1 MFEARCASVAR
12 QQQAAAASAGI
23 HTAQERRTPTA
34 PSGPGGEDATPS
46 AEEQQRRRTRSVKS
60 PATPPGSSVVSGSAA
75 TVVRGDQAESTGGSL
90 VGGSSDDDDDI
101 ATAHGVVD
109 DAAGSSRGK
118 ASRSAEEA
126 FVKRGSSSG
135 AGERHRSASPLAME
149 DASQSPPMK
158 LLGPVLDEPLVF
170 LGIHLREQVL
180 AGASGGSEGAAA
192 RRETR
197 RQAAR
202 TRFRIPAGPP
212 PPPPP
217 RGRDGGAGGRSA
229 SETGTG
235 RCEDGVE
242 EEEEAV
248 VLLPLEVILDQA
260 ILRVPH
266 DESPTRIYEF
276 SEIWGEAVEQVGFL
290 TGPVGRRMRL
300 ERGSGSQLMPAKL
313 KEMTG
318 SLLESTGRRAVAESC
333 ASVRAI
339 TSLCLPH
346 PLPASPGTHPDALS
360 PGAPALYRGAAGR
373 SGMPP

>member
-1 MFEARCASVAR
+1 M
-12 QQQAAAASAGI
+12 
-23 HTAQERRTPTA
+23 
-34 PSGPGGEDATPS
+34 
-46 AEEQQRRRTRSVKS
+46 
-60 PATPPGSSVVSGSAA
+60 VSGSAA

-135 AGERHRSASPLAME
+135 AGERRRPASPLAME
-149 DASQSPPMK
+149 DESQSPPMK

-229 SETGTG
+229 SETGPG

-242 EEEEAV
+242 AETEAEAEAEAV

-290 TGPVGRRMRL
+290 TGPVGRRMWL
-300 ERGSGSQLMPAKL
+300 ERRERGFVSQWMPAKL
-313 KEMTG
+313 KD
-318 SLLESTGRRAVAESC
+318 
-333 ASVRAI
+333 

-373 SGMPP
+373 SGMPPERPLTGEPL